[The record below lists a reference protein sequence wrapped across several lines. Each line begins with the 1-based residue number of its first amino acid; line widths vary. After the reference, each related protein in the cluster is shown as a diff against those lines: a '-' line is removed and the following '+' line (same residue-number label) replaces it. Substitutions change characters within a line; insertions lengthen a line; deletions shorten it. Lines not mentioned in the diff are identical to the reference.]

1 MSFIFGPPVTGNNF
15 INREKELYI
24 LSKEIKDRINVQND
38 KPHIEISAPRR
49 IGKTSLLMQVTN
61 SLEQEGY
68 IPIYIQ
74 LMDIDSVDGFFDRV
88 REEVIKKLPISRRT
102 MEKLKD
108 TIQSVR
114 LDITKLK
121 PSVDLDGTYS
131 VDLEEVLSLYKG
143 TWKDKGNGLFELL
156 RKYKQL
162 KFVLFLDE
170 MGFVRKLKVDD
181 KEKLAFLNFLDTQLS
196 EKDTPTCVLCGSQN
210 FFLILRGINPEVFD
224 SWRRKF
230 MRLPIETFDQNTTIH
245 KLILPNLNESEVF
258 KDDFFTDD
266 IKKGIGELIY
276 FISRGYPSVAQI
288 LGKKLEDELGYLQFT
303 GEKIEFDILKDRF
316 FHVFKENIMKDKQG
330 ISNELLS
337 EEALGENHK
346 EYRKLLSELY
356 FNESLDVHLLETD
369 LKGFELDKVLK
380 DLEEQQYVELSG
392 NRYTISYPFLKY
404 YIWHPRKDEKIIE
417 EVNAKWTNIF
427 QT

>member
-24 LSKEIKDRINVQND
+24 LSKEIRDRINAQND

-49 IGKTSLLMQVTN
+49 IGKTSLLMKVTN
-61 SLEQEGY
+61 SLEEENY

-121 PSVDLDGTYS
+121 PSVDSEGTYS
-131 VDLEEVLSLYKG
+131 VDLEDVLSLYKG
-143 TWKDKGNGLFELL
+143 TWKDKGNSLFGLL
-156 RKYKQL
+156 RKYKQF

-170 MGFVRKLKVDD
+170 MGFVRKLRVDD
-181 KEKLAFLNFLDTQLS
+181 KEKLTFLNFLDAQLS

-210 FFLILRGINPEVFD
+210 FFLILRAINPEVFD

-230 MRLPIETFDQNTTIH
+230 MRLPIETFDKKTTID
-245 KLILPNLNESEVF
+245 KLILPNLNESEIF
-258 KDDFFTDD
+258 KDDFFTKDM
-266 IKKGIGELIY
+266 KKGIGELIH
-276 FISRGYPSVAQI
+276 FISKGYPSVAQI

-303 GEKIEFDILKDRF
+303 GEKIEFDILKHRF

-356 FNESLDVHLLETD
+356 FNESLNVQLLETD
-369 LKGFELDKVLK
+369 LKGFDLDKALK

-392 NRYTISYPFLKY
+392 TKYTISYPFLKY
-404 YIWHPRKDEKIIE
+404 YIWHPRKDEKVIE

-427 QT
+427 QA